1 MKAKQFII
9 PVALV
14 VIAMVFQACPSP
26 GNMHGVEFAPTRGE
40 AAILTLEDTVQV
52 RYRED
57 PSHAFRTVELYP
69 SPYVQ
74 MVYWIEADTGEELTD
89 EQRQERKLRVKKL
102 TNHNTSYAIY
112 GGGCMVN
119 DAPVDYYQSYRDPSD
134 TIKSNYQF
142 GQLVE
147 QIIPLHPKPCEL
159 DVIIDALIEQYPDRI
174 TVLDD
179 TEVHYIGSIDDAG
192 ENATRLTIN
201 L

>member
-1 MKAKQFII
+1 MKLNQFLLAI
-9 PVALV
+9 PLV
-14 VIAMVFQACPSP
+14 CIAFIFQACPSP
-26 GNMHGVEFAPTRGE
+26 GNMHGVEFAPTRGQ

-74 MVYWIEADTGEELTD
+74 MVYWVEADTGEELTD
-89 EQRQERKLRVKKL
+89 EQHQERKLRVRKL

-112 GGGCMVN
+112 GGGCIVN
-119 DAPVDYYQSYRDPSD
+119 DAPVDYYQSYRDPSHTLQSD
-134 TIKSNYQF
+134 YQF